1 MLFFSL
7 PQFIG
12 LVVFQGP
19 LLNTAT
25 GEGYQHTL
33 FRRLPHDWV
42 TVNLGMAGVFV
53 LAFPLVNISLQTCSV
68 IPLNPLTL
76 SVWWGFAVLGTLA
89 AMVLLL
95 FYEGWAVRR
104 DFRAWAVLASGDGQV
119 TTPSW
124 RVLWWWIL
132 LSLVILFGGAAA
144 GVMIQQVLMK

>member
-1 MLFFSL
+1 ML
-7 PQFIG
+7 PPVIG
-12 LVVFQGP
+12 LVVFHGS
-19 LLNTAT
+19 LLTTAT
-25 GEGYQHTL
+25 RQGYLHTL

-42 TVNLGMAGVFV
+42 TANLGMAGVFV

-68 IPLNPLTL
+68 IPLNPWTL

-89 AMVLLL
+89 AMVLIL
-95 FYEGWAVRR
+95 FYEAWAARR

-119 TTPSW
+119 KTPSW
-124 RVLWWWIL
+124 RDLWWWIL